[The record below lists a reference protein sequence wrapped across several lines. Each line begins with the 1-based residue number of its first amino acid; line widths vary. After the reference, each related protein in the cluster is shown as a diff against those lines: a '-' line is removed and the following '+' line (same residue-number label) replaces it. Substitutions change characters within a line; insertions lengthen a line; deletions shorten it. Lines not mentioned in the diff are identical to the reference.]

1 MIYGISK
8 KDKSFQQSKIDKQI
22 DYMES
27 NSYITSS
34 GQVKSLREL
43 SMSANISPRYY
54 AQLVNKVNT
63 LQQIMS
69 NEGLEPCFLTITLD
83 GVYHDLLKGDY
94 TRFTLKHQ
102 KKLPENSSNG
112 YLKTKASLHLP
123 FGVSD
128 LYQLLRYQW
137 RNILESRPWKSMKKE
152 GFKVGY
158 LFAVEPHKSGAPHA
172 HVLLY
177 LPKQYIQSIKEV
189 FMDKCWA
196 KQNLSRS
203 RKRLSPKQIK
213 NGEINGFQWTLS
225 NPVGYIMKY
234 CTKSFMD
241 LKNQTEIDEL
251 QAWYIKHKIIRLT
264 TSHTLVPQWVYN
276 KIYPLESDW
285 HYLTDLKINS
295 TCEWSKEDN
304 YFQFIDHN
312 TNKTLRFDN
321 GLYQVLL
328 DDKIVDEF
336 GEKKDTIQKEY
347 TPPKL
352 CLKSQLTDKDLYQV
366 IYIDGVKYHHTCKND
381 LVQPLKVP
389 LSISKLS
396 DYELFSYF
404 YKLDSSTCNLQ
415 HYQLTENECIKRG
428 LIAGAVQSL
437 NPIF

>member
-1 MIYGISK
+1 M
-8 KDKSFQQSKIDKQI
+8 FQQKKIEKQI

-34 GQVKSLREL
+34 GQIKSLREI

-63 LQQIMS
+63 LQQTMT

-94 TRFTLKHQ
+94 SRFTLKHQ

-177 LPKQYIQSIKEV
+177 LPKQYIQSIKEI

-285 HYLTDLKINS
+285 NYLTDLKINA

-312 TNKTLRFDN
+312 KNKTLRFDN
-321 GLYQVLL
+321 GLYQMLL
-328 DDKIVDEF
+328 GDEVVDEF
-336 GEKKDTIQKEY
+336 GEKKEKIDFTCRKKD
-347 TPPKL
+347 KL
-352 CLKSQLTDKDLYQV
+352 VSRKKVRLVPVKIVINGLEHDFYKKPISRRKNYDL
-366 IYIDGVKYHHTCKND
+366 
-381 LVQPLKVP
+381 L
-389 LSISKLS
+389 
-396 DYELFSYF
+396 SYF
-404 YKLDSSTCNLQ
+404 YSLNPENEKVNLQ
-415 HYQLTENECIKRG
+415 HFGLVQNECIKRG
-428 LIAGAVQSL
+428 LIDGEIQSL
-437 NPIF
+437 NDFNLNIGA